1 MSTGTN
7 CEKSEIEERI
17 RIAREFKA
25 KSCGQTLK
33 SEVFGEPE
41 PAHMIYTP
49 RKRSEAETQMS
60 REYQKQWQLNH
71 KIAVAKRK
79 QKEHG
84 GTYGITADYFAQ
96 RGVAKFRS
104 HAGKTQVY
112 DCAIEA
118 AEYRN
123 AVMRHKYPNVPEF
136 QVDMDAVW
144 RKWGCACG
152 KHKRA
157 K

>member
-1 MSTGTN
+1 MQTGTN
-7 CEKSEIEERI
+7 YEEAEIEERI

-25 KSCGQTLK
+25 KTGGRTLM

-41 PAHMIYTP
+41 PKHMIYRP
-49 RKRSEAETQMS
+49 KARPEPAKQCM
-60 REYQKQWQLNH
+60 REYQRQWQLNH
-71 KIAVAKRK
+71 KIAVARRK
-79 QKEHG
+79 QKQHG
-84 GTYGITADYFAQ
+84 GTYGITADYHVY

-104 HAGKTQVY
+104 HAGKTQVFA
-112 DCAIEA
+112 CAIDA

-123 AVMRHKYPNVPEF
+123 AVMRHKYPDVPEF

-152 KHKRA
+152 KHKRG